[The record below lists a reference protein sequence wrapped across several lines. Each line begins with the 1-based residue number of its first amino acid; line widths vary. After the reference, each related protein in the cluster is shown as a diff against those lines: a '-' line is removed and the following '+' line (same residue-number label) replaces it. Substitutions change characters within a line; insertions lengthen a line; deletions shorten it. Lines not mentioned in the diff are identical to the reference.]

1 MDINDLL
8 DPSAT
13 TMPSMSISLPTLSM
27 PSMVARNLQSAPS
40 DFSGDLDSMNLNLS
54 SHTPFSSTV
63 ASVNSQVYTTT
74 STSSGLVSQSI
85 NKSDFKDVILS
96 NVYDD
101 MENSSR
107 SDNFYANELSIKSAN
122 PTINP
127 LHQTPKPE
135 DAQRL
140 EKERNQ
146 IRVGWKSTEE
156 KVEKVDRREDYI
168 GDSDALSYDEIYGYG
183 DADNDGDGDGEESV
197 ISGGQGK
204 IKLSVS

>member
-1 MDINDLL
+1 
-8 DPSAT
+8 
-13 TMPSMSISLPTLSM
+13 M

-63 ASVNSQVYTTT
+63 GNVNSQVYTTT